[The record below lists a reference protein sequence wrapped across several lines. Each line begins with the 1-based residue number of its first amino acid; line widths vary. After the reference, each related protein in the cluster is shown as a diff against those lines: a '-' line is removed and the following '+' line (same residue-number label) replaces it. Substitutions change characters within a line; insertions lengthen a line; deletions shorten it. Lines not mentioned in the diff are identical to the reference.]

1 MTVPVGDHS
10 ERSASLRAAR
20 RAILVATLGLAIAAC
35 GPTGAGSS
43 SSVSSTTTSA
53 PVSSA
58 SSAARPRPRRTSDL
72 DTYVIAETA
81 IEAAAAQGSSQA
93 VWPPAVSQRSAIV
106 QVNGTPVSVVAY
118 GFDATGHPVQVLAEE
133 NGAWTVVASLPPPV
147 EPGTVSH
154 PDSLYLYASRADGV
168 DNLTGHLNGGSPA
181 FFVPFT
187 SGGCTRGPVVS
198 DVGGTWHYLSF
209 TGDGST
215 GGEVVGG
222 NPRFVDTTLVTDNDC
237 AASRPSR
244 EITWTWVYNPRSGGL
259 VATATPGWP
268 RQPGWTY

>member
-1 MTVPVGDHS
+1 MLVGSSMEATPSRGAVNRAAVASLGMNSMTVPVGDHS

-187 SGGCTRGPVVS
+187 SGGCTRGPVGLGCRW
-198 DVGGTWHYLSF
+198 DVALPVLH
-209 TGDGST
+209 
-215 GGEVVGG
+215 
-222 NPRFVDTTLVTDNDC
+222 R
-237 AASRPSR
+237 RR
-244 EITWTWVYNPRSGGL
+244 IH
-259 VATATPGWP
+259 GW
-268 RQPGWTY
+268 